1 MIMIANVRMSVAVKC
16 GLNGI
21 LSLRLLKQGK
31 FRFVDST
38 RFTEQL
44 L

>member
-1 MIMIANVRMSVAVKC
+1 MIMIVNVRMSVAVKC

-21 LSLRLLKQGK
+21 LSLFLLNQDN

-38 RFTEQL
+38 RFREQL

>member
-21 LSLRLLKQGK
+21 LSLLLLKQDK
-31 FRFVDST
+31 CRFVDST